1 MNETAVEKI
10 KKLYK
15 EIFKLESCQC
25 DILSN
30 TKILPS
36 AQKRSFDTLEVEIE
50 LLFNEIKKI
59 QNNENISENEL
70 DEIFSEIYFNS

>member
-15 EIFKLESCQC
+15 EVFKLESRQY
-25 DILSN
+25 DLLTN

-36 AQKRSFDTLEVEIE
+36 AQKRSLDTLGAEIE
-50 LLFNEIKKI
+50 LLFNEIEKI
-59 QNNENISENEL
+59 QNNENMSQDEL
-70 DEIFSEIYFNS
+70 DAIFSEVYINS